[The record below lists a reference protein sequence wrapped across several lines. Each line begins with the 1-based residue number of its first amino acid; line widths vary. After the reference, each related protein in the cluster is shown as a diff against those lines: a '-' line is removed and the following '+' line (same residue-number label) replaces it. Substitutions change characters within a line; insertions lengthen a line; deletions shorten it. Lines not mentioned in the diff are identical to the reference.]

1 MKKTAISLSLALVVA
16 LTSQF
21 ASAKEFS
28 IEGDEWRPAPP
39 EVTRFFEHYDPSLFS
54 DKDRNCGPLQM
65 LPPEK
70 GSKVGVVI
78 PRVPCWG
85 AHNAPIWLVELGPT
99 PKLLVETGGYG
110 IWLGAKAGGYPE
122 LQVDDGSA
130 AYYSVER
137 WVFNGKKYIRA
148 HREDRCAYSKP
159 SKDGQWG
166 RC

>member
-54 DKDRNCGPLQM
+54 DKERECGPLQM

-70 GSKVGVVI
+70 GSRVGVVI
-78 PRVPCWG
+78 PAVRCWG
-85 AHNAPIWLVELGPT
+85 AHNAPIWLVELGPH
-99 PKLLVETGGYG
+99 PKLLVETGGAG
-110 IWLGAKAGGYPE
+110 IRLKRAKSGLPDFIAEDGTAGYN
-122 LQVDDGSA
+122 
-130 AYYSVER
+130 SVER
-137 WVFNGKKYIRA
+137 WHFNGKKYIRA
-148 HREDRCAYSKP
+148 YRRDLCASQRPPYGRWERC
-159 SKDGQWG
+159 
-166 RC
+166 